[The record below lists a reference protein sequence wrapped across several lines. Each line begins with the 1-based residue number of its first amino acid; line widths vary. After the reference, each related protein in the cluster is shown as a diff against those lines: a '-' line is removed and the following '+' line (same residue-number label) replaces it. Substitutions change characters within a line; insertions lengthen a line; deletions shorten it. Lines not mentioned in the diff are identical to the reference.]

1 MQIHININININI
14 GKLELPTDIG
24 MKIMPLMELL
34 TLAEDIHAKTQ
45 ETSQKTNLDMQ
56 NFLGINKALQ
66 MINGELINNDSKLSD
81 S

>member
-1 MQIHININININI
+1 
-14 GKLELPTDIG
+14 
-24 MKIMPLMELL
+24 MPLMELL
-34 TLAEDIHAKTQ
+34 TLTEDIHAKTQ